1 MRNLG
6 VAYINSD
13 QYEQGEKVLERALEL
28 TSRMG
33 DDYAQAYVHRFMAAA
48 VGQQERHADAI
59 EHARQSLALF
69 ELAGNMRGV
78 ALALNAIGWHR
89 AQLGEFTEALE
100 PCQRALEIFRGLDDL
115 NNVAHTLDSVGYI
128 HHHLGRY
135 AEAVEDFREAASLL
149 RRLANQ
155 RYEATTLVK
164 LGETYRCLGDLDA
177 ARATWTEAV
186 RILAELGV
194 PEVEDARAKLAAL
207 G

>member
-13 QYEQGEKVLERALEL
+13 QYEQGETVLERALEL

-69 ELAGNMRGV
+69 EPAGNMRGV

-135 AEAVEDFREAASLL
+135 AEAVEDFREAAALL
-149 RRLANQ
+149 RRLVNQ

-194 PEVEDARAKLAAL
+194 PEVGDARSKLAAL